1 MIQPMTV
8 MDDVPLSAVLE
19 TPEGAPEGC
28 PLVILLHG
36 LTSAKD
42 RPHTLLAAEAM
53 REAGFAT
60 LRFDLYGHG
69 ESGGEFRKH
78 TLNKWISNTLAVI
91 DHVRGLGYTDLWL
104 SGHSQGGLVA
114 ALAGAMERDRVRGLI
129 LRAPAF
135 MIPHGAREGSLL
147 GRDFDPDHIPDD
159 IPVIKGLTLSGNYL
173 REAQA
178 ISVEDAADRFRNPVL
193 ILQGDEDDLVPA
205 ESVKEM
211 AARYAD
217 CDLVLLHGET
227 HHFDKHPE
235 EMFRHIKDW
244 MLKQK

>member
-8 MDDVPLSAVLE
+8 MDDIRLSAVLE
-19 TPEGAPEGC
+19 TPEGAPEGG
-28 PLVILLHG
+28 PLAILLHG

-42 RPHTLLAAEAM
+42 RPHTLLAAQAM

-78 TLNKWISNTLAVI
+78 TLPKWISNTLAVI

-135 MIPHGAREGSLL
+135 MIPRGAREGSLL

-159 IPVIKGLTLSGNYL
+159 IPVIKGLTLEGNYL
-173 REAQA
+173 RTAQA
-178 ISVEDAADRFRNPVL
+178 IRGGRRGPLPEPRPDPPGRRGRPGARGVGEGNGGPVRRLRPGDPARGNPPL
-193 ILQGDEDDLVPA
+193 RQTSG
-205 ESVKEM
+205 
-211 AARYAD
+211 
-217 CDLVLLHGET
+217 
-227 HHFDKHPE
+227 
-235 EMFRHIKDW
+235 
-244 MLKQK
+244 